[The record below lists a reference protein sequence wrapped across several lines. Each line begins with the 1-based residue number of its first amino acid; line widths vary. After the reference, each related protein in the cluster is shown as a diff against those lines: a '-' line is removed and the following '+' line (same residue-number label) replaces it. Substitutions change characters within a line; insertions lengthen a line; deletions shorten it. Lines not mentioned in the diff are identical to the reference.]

1 MDRPLVMIETSLG
14 EITLELDPEKAPL
27 SVENFLQYVNSD
39 FYKGLIFHR
48 VIKDFVIQGG
58 GMTFA
63 LKEKPGWGTVKNE
76 AGNGLKNLRGTVAMA
91 RAPEPHSASCQFYVN
106 LADNADLDHVD
117 DTDEGYGYA
126 VFGQVIDGMDVVDA
140 IGAVPTESRQGFDDV
155 PVKSVTIKAVVQV

>member
-14 EITLELDPEKAPL
+14 EITLELDPEKAPI
-27 SVENFLQYVNSD
+27 SVENFLAYVTSD

-48 VIKDFVIQGG
+48 VINGFVIQGG

-63 LKEKPGWGTVKNE
+63 LKEKPGWKTIRNE

-91 RAPEPHSASCQFYVN
+91 RAPEPHSASSQYYVN
-106 LADNADLDHVD
+106 LADNAELDHVD
-117 DTDEGYGYA
+117 DSNEGFGYA
-126 VFGQVIDGMDVVDA
+126 VFGQVVDGMDVVDA
-140 IGAVPTESRQGFDDV
+140 IGAVPTESKQGFDDV